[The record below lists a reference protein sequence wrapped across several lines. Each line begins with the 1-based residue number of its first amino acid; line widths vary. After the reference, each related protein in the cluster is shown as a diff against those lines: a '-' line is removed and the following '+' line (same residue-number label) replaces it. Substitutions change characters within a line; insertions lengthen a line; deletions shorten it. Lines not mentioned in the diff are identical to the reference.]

1 MTTVSPTTKAE
12 DGFVPNASSLAD
24 LHPLRMPRG
33 GTDRLRFETWD
44 TFKVPGLDNPVKVHL
59 EGRYTIERATPSSPD
74 WVEGSIDIRMRELA
88 VEGRHELLGRV
99 IASVNEEIG
108 LPSGGRVMPGTVYDD
123 QPDEP
128 KLCVMEGYMMFELP
142 DQGMTVFNKQPI
154 PLQHKIT
161 HVPPI
166 GQGGGTPQQ
175 DFDGIEL
182 YRRDDPDGAPAATLL
197 KVETHIG
204 AWLGDGS

>member
-1 MTTVSPTTKAE
+1 MATVSASTTAT
-12 DGFVPNASSLAD
+12 DGYVPNASSLAE
-24 LHPLRMPRG
+24 LHLLRMPRG
-33 GTDRLRFETWD
+33 GTDKLRFETWD
-44 TFKVPGLDNPVKVHL
+44 TFRVPGLDAPAKVHL
-59 EGRYTIERATPSSPD
+59 EGHYVIERSTPTSPD

-88 VEGRHELLGRV
+88 VEGTHELLGRV
-99 IASVNEEIG
+99 RASVNTEIG
-108 LPSGGRVMPGTVYDD
+108 LPSGGRVMPGTVYGGES
-123 QPDEP
+123 DEP

-142 DQGMTVFNKQPI
+142 DQGFTLFNKQPI

-166 GQGGGTPQQ
+166 GQGGGTPQK

-182 YRRDDPDGAPAATLL
+182 YRVDDPDGEPPVTLL

-204 AWLGDGS
+204 AWLDDAR

>member
-1 MTTVSPTTKAE
+1 MTTVSPITTSAE
-12 DGFVPNASSLAD
+12 GFVPNATSLAT

-44 TFKVPGLDNPVKVHL
+44 TFSVPGLDAPVRVHL
-59 EGRYTIERATPSSPD
+59 EGHYVIERQTPTSPD
-74 WVEGSIDIRMRELA
+74 WVEGSVDIRMRELA

-99 IASVNEEIG
+99 RASVNEEIG
-108 LPSGGRVMPGTVYDD
+108 LPSGGRVMAGTVYDG
-123 QPDEP
+123 QHDEP
-128 KLCVMEGYMMFELP
+128 KLCVMEGYMLFELP
-142 DQGMTVFNKQPI
+142 DQGFTVFNKQPI

-161 HVPPI
+161 HIPPI

-175 DFDGIEL
+175 DFDGIPL
-182 YRRDDPDGAPAATLL
+182 FRKDDPDGDPAATLL

-204 AWLGDGS
+204 AWLDEAR